1 MDQKQPKEHLHT
13 SHKLYQKT
21 FNDDS
26 AFGKESDYKQM
37 FDVKKLSGVSGG
49 ISGGAS
55 GGGSGSTSS
64 TISANSLNPANKQIM
79 INLNNPIHHN
89 SGRITLVVEN
99 TRFIV
104 NTELFVGHSDTML
117 GRMFGA
123 SNCTSN
129 LIRPNEKGEYNVA
142 EGISANVF
150 KAVLVS
156 VLFKPL
162 RSLPDRVG
170 PSECAL
176 YLILCDAVIRS
187 AVILGSF
194 LVSVLI

>member
-13 SHKLYQKT
+13 SHKLYQKS

-37 FDVKKLSGVSGG
+37 FERADAKNLSA
-49 ISGGAS
+49 GAT
-55 GGGSGSTSS
+55 GSGTMA
-64 TISANSLNPANKQIM
+64 ANAINPGTKQIM

-156 VLFKPL
+156 F
-162 RSLPDRVG
+162 
-170 PSECAL
+170 
-176 YLILCDAVIRS
+176 
-187 AVILGSF
+187 
-194 LVSVLI
+194 